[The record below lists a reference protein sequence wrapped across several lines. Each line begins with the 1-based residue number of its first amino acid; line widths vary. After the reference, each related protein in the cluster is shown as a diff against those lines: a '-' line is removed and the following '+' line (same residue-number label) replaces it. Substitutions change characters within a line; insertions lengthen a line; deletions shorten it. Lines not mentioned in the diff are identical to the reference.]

1 MSFLDKFFKKED
13 EKERKDFDVFISY
26 ASPNIETALEIRDY
40 FEENGLKCW
49 MAPRNITPGRN
60 WSEDIM
66 LGIIASKILVLVF
79 SEHSKESKYVRSE
92 LQNAM
97 NYNKTI
103 LTYNTDITIPKG
115 EMEQLIGTRQW
126 LEPQEN
132 KDKTYEKLLEHA
144 RKLCDRSSIELFLD
158 WRTRR
163 KLRKNMEKDIVSILL
178 LICPLTTSIA
188 FFYMGIKEK
197 IKEWIAIG
205 AIYFIPLP
213 FWIYGFGGNVYNA
226 ATVSTFIQLLKVFWI
241 VGLIFGYFLIRKEFL
256 ARKTVKKMV
265 SEDDPLFDVYVKYFS
280 KL

>member
-26 ASPNIETALEIRDY
+26 GGPEFDTALEIRDY

-49 MAPRNITPGRN
+49 MAPRNITPGRH

-97 NYNKTI
+97 KYNKTI

-126 LEPQEN
+126 LEPQET
-132 KDKTYEKLLEHA
+132 KEKTYEKLLENA
-144 RKLCDRSSIELFLD
+144 KRLCDRSSIDLFLD
-158 WRTRR
+158 WRKRR
-163 KLRKNMEKDIVSILL
+163 KLRKNMEKDIVSIIL
-178 LICPLTTSIA
+178 LIIPFTYSFA
-188 FFYMGIKEK
+188 YFYMGISEK
-197 IKEWIAIG
+197 IKEWIALGI
-205 AIYFIPLP
+205 IYLIPLP
-213 FWIYGFGGNVYNA
+213 IWIYGLGGNIYNA
-226 ATVSTFIQLLKVFWI
+226 AKVSIFVQLLIVFWI
-241 VGLIFGYFLIRKEFL
+241 VSLIFGYFLIRKEFL

-265 SEDDPLFDVYVKYFS
+265 SEDDPLFDVYVNFFS